1 VSVASKRGHSAHN
14 ERFYDEAEYER
25 KVRKRRSRLVTATE
39 ESFTHI
45 RRMREELL
53 GSSKRSL
60 SADEAAAAVFPSLSR
75 PLQKYLRVTRQQPRH
90 TIEAILK
97 HLATCLSYDLSPRAF
112 LERYLVTSPILQN
125 DRELSGVQSWALIC
139 DNPLY
144 LMLSSGITFQLRQG
158 DVSLLC
164 QVHSLP
170 HLNMTE
176 EIIDPKSNKF
186 VLKMSS
192 ETSV

>member
-1 VSVASKRGHSAHN
+1 MRELLLFQN
-14 ERFYDEAEYER
+14 ERDR
-25 KVRKRRSRLVTATE
+25 
-39 ESFTHI
+39 
-45 RRMREELL
+45 
-53 GSSKRSL
+53 
-60 SADEAAAAVFPSLSR
+60 AD
-75 PLQKYLRVTRQQPRH
+75 
-90 TIEAILK
+90 
-97 HLATCLSYDLSPRAF
+97 
-112 LERYLVTSPILQN
+112 
-125 DRELSGVQSWALIC
+125 VQSWSLIC

-144 LMLSSGITFQLRQG
+144 LMVSAGSTFQLRQG

-164 QVHSLP
+164 EVHSLP